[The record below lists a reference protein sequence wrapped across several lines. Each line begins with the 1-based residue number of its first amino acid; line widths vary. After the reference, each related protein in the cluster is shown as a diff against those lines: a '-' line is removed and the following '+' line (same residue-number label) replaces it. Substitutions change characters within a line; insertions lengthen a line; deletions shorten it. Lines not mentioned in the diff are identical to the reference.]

1 MTLNADAKFPTRRA
15 YVVKVRGDASPDAL
29 TGRVENLVT
38 GQQREFASGHELLAS
53 IACDLRPCGDRTPN
67 APSETPPLPQ
77 SEKALS

>member
-67 APSETPPLPQ
+67 APPETPPLPQ